1 MKKMR
6 KVFALL
12 MVMAMVLGMNMVAFA
27 SDDTTAPTPATGKIT
42 ITPPSNTPDD
52 QSFTYTI
59 YRIFDATV
67 GADGAV
73 AYKLLPGCADTDVP
87 AGFTAERGYVTGAPD
102 SLEDTTEAF
111 KNYAKKVSAGTITTT
126 GPNPGTSGSLTPG
139 YYYVE
144 TTSGAA
150 VIVTPGGDIEI
161 EDKNELS
168 EIKKSAGTAY
178 SEAAKKAIAAVGTDQ
193 PFTIVVTKKHG
204 ATKLVVTDT
213 MTNMTFN
220 ADSLT
225 VTPTDAE
232 DYDVTPAADGAGFT
246 VTFDADYIKEL
257 ADDTE
262 ITLNYTGKVTSDAL
276 QTNPATNTATLTT
289 DDDTSFEDEVEVY
302 NAKITVS
309 KKKESETGEGLADAG
324 FVLKNAANKYYKLAA
339 DGKSITWVDS
349 IADADEHMS
358 ASDGTVPAFTGL
370 EEGTYTLEEKTIP
383 AGYNK
388 AADQSV
394 EVKAE
399 DSNNYGTDLALEPI
413 VVNNAGATL
422 PTTGG
427 IGTTMFYSVGSAL
440 VIGAVVLLISKRRMN
455 R

>member
-27 SDDTTAPTPATGKIT
+27 SDDTTAPTPATGTIK

-67 GADGAV
+67 GEDGAV

-87 AGFTAERGYVTGAPD
+87 DGFTAERGYVTGAPD

-111 KNYAKKVSAGTITTT
+111 KNYAKKVEAGTITTT

-150 VIVTPGGDIEI
+150 VIVTPGGAIEI
-161 EDKNELS
+161 EDKNKLS
-168 EIKKSAGTAY
+168 EIKKSAGTEY

-225 VTPTDAE
+225 VTPADA
-232 DYDVTPAADGAGFT
+232 DYEVTPAEGGAGFT
-246 VTFDADYIKEL
+246 VTFDEDYVKEL
-257 ADDTE
+257 ADNTE
-262 ITLNYTGKVTSDAL
+262 ITLNYTGKVTSAAL
-276 QTNPATNTATLTT
+276 QTNPAKNTATLTT
-289 DDDTSFEDEVEVY
+289 DDETSFDDEVEVY

-324 FVLKNAANKYYKLAA
+324 FVLKNAANKYYKLAE

-383 AGYNK
+383 GGYNK

-399 DSNNYGTDLALEPI
+399 DSNNYGTDLALEPV

-427 IGTTMFYSVGSAL
+427 IGTTMFYVVGSVL